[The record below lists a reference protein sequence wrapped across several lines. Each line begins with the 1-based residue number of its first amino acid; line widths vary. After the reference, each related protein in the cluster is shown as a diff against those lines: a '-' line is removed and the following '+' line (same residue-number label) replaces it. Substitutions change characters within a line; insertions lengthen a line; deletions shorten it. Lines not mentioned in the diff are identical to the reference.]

1 MKDLR
6 VSKPFGFILL
16 LAVGFAWALVPGDA
30 QAQWPPPD
38 DDSIDLSDP
47 QYWPDDPGYE
57 NRWNYWSFIPA
68 DAVAR
73 VTAFSPYELELGS
86 GFHADRAW
94 QKTTGDRR
102 VIIAI
107 LDGGVRWS
115 DAEVVNQFYLNE
127 AELPPPDAGCGGDGT
142 VHDVNG
148 DGWLNVQDYTDNFG
162 TEQPTTPCDTRI
174 LNHNGGNWD
183 SNANNI
189 LDPGDLIAIF
199 SDGIDDDNNGYVDDI
214 SGWDVYA
221 DNNDP
226 ETDTDFYHGKNT
238 AKQAAAQSMN
248 GLGDLGTCPHCAI
261 LNVRVGES
269 FVVDVNDFAMGTIFA
284 VDAGA
289 SVIADNLGSLNN
301 SKLSQD
307 AIDYAWRN
315 DAVVIASAADENSY
329 HHNFP
334 GTNNHTVYTHAIQF
348 DSAHFGDA
356 KTYLNFANCSNYGA
370 QLVLST
376 PGTLCSSE
384 AVGRTAGLAGLI
396 YAMALKMDV
405 PFPNGAPNASDRY
418 GARRLRADEVKQLLT
433 LTADDIYDPAT
444 ATDPTRYPTRVGWE
458 RRFGYGRTNAGNA
471 VRAVE
476 AGRIPPVVDIV
487 TPYWF
492 QPIYPEQNANV
503 DIHGE
508 VWFRTA
514 DASGYDSVDYVV
526 EWAPGIEPDDSDFTT
541 LVSETGVTEPV
552 SGLLASWDVSD
563 VVIDNGDEGPP
574 DRISNKYMVTLRVRV
589 TTNSSISE
597 LDGVRG
603 EMRKAVHVVRDPDL
617 LPGFPVFIGAGG
629 LAAPK
634 TADIDGD
641 GVRDIIYADND
652 GYLNV
657 LNGDGVYLDGFPVAT
672 NPLPHLDPANALN
685 HLDATAF
692 ASGDVDGQVYSSVV
706 ATPAV
711 ADLDG
716 DGDTEI
722 VVATLDGWVYVFD
735 EAGNHEP
742 GFPVELDRSLALNPS
757 EYRNIDSGIFASP
770 AVEDLDGDGDYEIV
784 VGAFDGH
791 VYVWHHDGTLDPG
804 FPVMLWQDGDEDFGR
819 ILSSPAI
826 GDIDGDGQV
835 EIVLGSNQVRNSMGS
850 FWALHA
856 DGNAHSGG
864 PFKDGF
870 PVKLLTVEL
879 LPLIGVG
886 VFVTPA
892 LADVDGDG
900 DVEISVAGNVGP
912 PLIYDGDGNLYR
924 AMEAGTASVPEKAF
938 GPGSPSA
945 DMPLQVIF
953 TSPAFG
959 DLNNDGRPDLVQGA
973 AGLLV
978 AATFAQGGERLEF
991 DHLIGAWDARSA
1003 RFLHAFPQ
1011 IQDDWQFFLQPIV
1024 ADVDGDDLPE
1034 VINASA
1040 GYYIRAYNRYGRQ
1053 PDGWPKFTGGWIGS
1067 APCVGDINGDGFLDL
1082 VASTRNG
1089 WLFAWSTA
1097 GRVDGRVDWESFS
1110 HDNRN
1115 TGNLETPLDQG
1126 TRELPC
1132 DEDIDDDGIPNTQD
1146 TDIDGDGVAN
1156 EDDDDVDGDLVP
1168 NDWDFDDD
1176 GDCEHDDIDETPQGP
1191 LGPVDATDNDGKG
1204 CGCGA
1209 GTNPDTGLPL
1219 VLVFGLLA
1227 LGVIRRQSKR

>member
-1 MKDLR
+1 MVTLVVGLAWTL
-6 VSKPFGFILL
+6 VS
-16 LAVGFAWALVPGDA
+16 GDA
-30 QAQWPPPD
+30 LAQWPPPD
-38 DDSIDLSDP
+38 VDGLDLSDP

-68 DAVAR
+68 EAVAR
-73 VTAFSPYELELGS
+73 VAAFSPYELELGS

-127 AELPPPDAGCGGDGT
+127 AELPPPDAGCGGSGD

-148 DGWLNVQDYTDNFG
+148 DGWLNVQDYTVNVG
-162 TEQPTTPCDTRI
+162 PEQPTTPCDTRI
-174 LNHNGGNWD
+174 LAYNGGSWD
-183 SNANNI
+183 TNGNGI

-238 AKQAAAQSMN
+238 AKQAAAQGNN

-269 FVVDVNDFAMGTIFA
+269 LVVDVNDFAMGTIFA

-289 SVIADNLGSLNN
+289 AVIADNLGSYNN
-301 SKLSQD
+301 TKLSQD
-307 AIDYAWRN
+307 AIDYAWSN
-315 DAVVIASAADENSY
+315 DVVIIASAADENSY

-348 DSAHFGDA
+348 DSSHFADA
-356 KTYLNFANCSNYGA
+356 KTYLNYANCTNYGA
-370 QLVLST
+370 QLAIST

-384 AVGRTAGLAGLI
+384 AVGRTAGIAGLI
-396 YAMALKMDV
+396 YAMALEADV
-405 PFPNGAPNASDRY
+405 PFPDGAPKPTDRY
-418 GARRLRADEVKQLLT
+418 GARRLKADEVKQLLT

-444 ATDPTRYPTRVGWE
+444 ATDPTRYPTRPGWE
-458 RRFGYGRTNAGNA
+458 RRFGYGRTNVGNA
-471 VRAVE
+471 VREVE
-476 AGRIPPVVDIV
+476 AGRIPPVADIV
-487 TPYWF
+487 APRWF
-492 QPIYPEQNANV
+492 QPIYPEQTPSV
-503 DIHGE
+503 DILGQ
-508 VWFRTA
+508 VWFRPS
-514 DASGYDSVDYVV
+514 DASGYDSVDYVL
-526 EWAPGIEPDDSDFTT
+526 EWAPGIEPDDGDFTT
-541 LVSETGVTEPV
+541 LAEQTGVTSPV
-552 SGLLASWDVSD
+552 SGVLASWDVSD
-563 VVIDNGDEGPP
+563 LVIDNGDEGPP
-574 DRISNKYMVTLRVRV
+574 DRISNKYMVTLRLRV

-597 LDGVRG
+597 LDGVRAQ
-603 EMRKAVHVVRDPDL
+603 MRKAVHIVRDPDL

-634 TADIDGD
+634 TADVDGD
-641 GVRDIIYADND
+641 GVRDIVYADND
-652 GYLNV
+652 GFLNV
-657 LNGDGVYLDGFPVAT
+657 FHGDGSYLAGFPAGV
-672 NPLPHLDPANALN
+672 NPLPHLDPANSAN

-692 ASGDVDGQVYSSVV
+692 ASGAVDGEVRSSIV
-706 ATPAV
+706 AAPAV

-716 DGDTEI
+716 DGHLEI
-722 VVATLDGWVYVFD
+722 VVATLDGWVYVFTD
-735 EAGNHEP
+735 AGGQAP

-757 EYRNIDSGIFASP
+757 EHRNIDSGIFAAP
-770 AVEDLDGDGDYEIV
+770 AVEDLDDDGDYEIV
-784 VGAFDGH
+784 VGAMDGH

-804 FPVMLWQDGDEDFGR
+804 FPVMLYQDGDEDFGR

-826 GDIDGDGQV
+826 GDIDGDGRPD
-835 EIVLGSNQVRNSMGS
+835 IVLGSSQVRNSMGS
-850 FWALHA
+850 FWALQPE
-856 DGNAHSGG
+856 GNLNPTG

-870 PVKLLTVEL
+870 PIRLMTVEL

-912 PLIYDGDGNLYR
+912 PMIFDGDGNLYR
-924 AMEAGTASVPEKAF
+924 AMESGTVSVPEKSF
-938 GPGSPSA
+938 GPASPSV

-953 TSPAFG
+953 TNPSFA
-959 DLNNDGRPDLVQGA
+959 DLNNDGRVDLLQGA
-973 AGLLV
+973 AGMLV

-991 DHLIGAWDARSA
+991 DHLVGAWDARSA

-1011 IQDDWQFFLQPIV
+1011 IQDDWQFFLQPIS
-1024 ADVDGDDLPE
+1024 ADIDGDGLPE
-1034 VINASA
+1034 VINGSA
-1040 GYYIRAYNRYGRQ
+1040 GYYLRAYDRYGRQ
-1053 PDGWPKFTGGWIGS
+1053 PEGWPKFTGGWIGAS
-1067 APCVGDINGDGFLDL
+1067 PCVGDVNGDGNLD
-1082 VASTRNG
+1082 VIASTRNG
-1089 WLFAWSTA
+1089 WLFAWSTTGSVN
-1097 GRVDGRVDWESFS
+1097 GRLDWESFK

-1115 TGNLETPLDQG
+1115 TGNLLTPLEQG
-1126 TRELPC
+1126 TRELSCP
-1132 DEDIDDDGIPNTQD
+1132 DDIDDDGIPNDED
-1146 TDIDGDGVAN
+1146 TDIDGDGIAN
-1156 EDDDDVDGDLVP
+1156 QDDSDVDGDDVD

-1176 GDCEHDDIDETPQGP
+1176 GDCLHDDIDDTPQGP
-1191 LGPVDATDNDGKG
+1191 TGTIDATKVGG
-1204 CGCGA
+1204 CGCGTSSTPGGA
-1209 GTNPDTGLPL
+1209 LPL
-1219 VLVFGLLA
+1219 GLLTLLGLLA
-1227 LGVIRRQSKR
+1227 LGGIRRRPARRHGTFGS

>member
-1 MKDLR
+1 M
-6 VSKPFGFILL
+6 SKRF
-16 LAVGFAWALVPGDA
+16 ALVTTIAAALAWSLVGGDA
-30 QAQWPPPD
+30 RAQWPPPD
-38 DDSIDLSDP
+38 VDGLDLSDT
-47 QYWPDDPGYE
+47 QYWPNDPGYE
-57 NRWNYWSFIPA
+57 NRWNYWSYIPA

-73 VTAFSPYELELGS
+73 VTAFSPYEIALGA

-127 AELPPPDAGCGGDGT
+127 AELPPPDTGCGGTGT
-142 VHDVNG
+142 VHDING

-162 TEQPTTPCDTRI
+162 AEQPTTPCDTRI
-174 LNHNGGNWD
+174 LAHDGGNWD
-183 SNANNI
+183 SNNNGI

-238 AKQAAAQSMN
+238 AKQAAAQGNN
-248 GLGDLGTCPHCAI
+248 GLGDLGTCPNCAI

-269 FVVDVNDFAMGTIFA
+269 FVVDTNDFAMGTIFS

-289 SVIADNLGSLNN
+289 SVIADNLGALNN
-301 SKLSQD
+301 TKLSQD
-307 AIDYAWRN
+307 AIDYAWKN
-315 DAVVIASAADENSY
+315 DVVVIASAADENSY

-348 DSAHFGDA
+348 DSAHFADA
-356 KTYLNFANCSNYGA
+356 KTYLNFANCTNYGA
-370 QLVLST
+370 QLALST

-384 AVGRTAGLAGLI
+384 AVGRTSGIAGLI

-405 PFPNGAPNASDRY
+405 PFPDGAPKASDRY

-433 LTADDIYDPAT
+433 LSADDIYDPAT

-471 VRAVE
+471 VRQVE

-487 TPYWF
+487 TPTWF
-492 QPIYPEQNANV
+492 QPIYPEQTPSV
-503 DIHGE
+503 DILGE
-508 VWFRTA
+508 VWFRAA

-526 EWAPGIEPDDSDFTT
+526 EWAPGIEPDDGDFTT
-541 LVSETGVTEPV
+541 LAEETGVTQPV
-552 SGLLASWDVSD
+552 TGVLASWDVSN
-563 VVIDNGDEGPP
+563 VTIDNGDEGPP

-589 TTNSSISE
+589 TTNSTISE

-629 LAAPK
+629 LGAPK

-641 GVRDIIYADND
+641 GVRDIVYADND
-652 GYLNV
+652 GFLNV
-657 LNGDGVYLDGFPVAT
+657 FKGDGSYVAGFPAAV
-672 NPLPHLDPANALN
+672 NPLPHLDPGNAL
-685 HLDATAF
+685 HHRDATAF
-692 ASGDVDGQVYSSVV
+692 TVGGVSPDVNSSVV
-706 ATPAV
+706 AAPAI

-722 VVATLDGWVYVFD
+722 VVTTLDGWVYVFD
-735 EAGNHEP
+735 DAGNNEP

-757 EYRNIDSGIFASP
+757 EHRNLDSGIFAAP
-770 AVEDLDGDGDYEIV
+770 ALEDLDGDGTYEII
-784 VGAFDGH
+784 VGAMDGH
-791 VYVWHHDGTLDPG
+791 VYAWHSDGTTVPG
-804 FPVMLWQDGDEDFGR
+804 FPVMLWLDGDEDFSR
-819 ILSSPAI
+819 TLSSPAI
-826 GDIDGDGQV
+826 GDIDGDGV
-835 EIVLGSNQVRNSMGS
+835 PEIVLGSSQVHNAMGS
-850 FWALHA
+850 FWAIAA
-856 DGNAHSGG
+856 DGNNNPDG
-864 PFKDGF
+864 PFKEGF
-870 PVKLLTVEL
+870 PIKVLTVEL

-900 DVEISVAGNVGP
+900 DVEISLAGNVGP
-912 PLIYDGDGNLYR
+912 PLIFDGDGNLYR
-924 AMEAGTASVPEKAF
+924 AMEAGTASIPEKAF
-938 GPGSPSA
+938 GPASPSA

-953 TSPAFG
+953 TNPAFA
-959 DLNNDGRPDLVQGA
+959 DLNNDGRVDLLQGA

-1011 IQDDWQFFLQPIV
+1011 IQDDWQFFLQPIA
-1024 ADVDGDDLPE
+1024 ADLDDDGLPE
-1034 VINASA
+1034 VINGSA
-1040 GYYIRAYNRYGRQ
+1040 GYYLRAYDRYGRS
-1053 PDGWPKFTGGWIGS
+1053 PEGWPKFTGGWIG
-1067 APCVGDINGDGFLDL
+1067 APPAVGDINGDGFLDII
-1082 VASTRNG
+1082 ASTRNG

-1097 GRVDGRVDWESFS
+1097 GSVDGRIDWESFK

-1115 TGNLETPLDQG
+1115 TGNLHTPLEQG
-1126 TRELPC
+1126 TREIQC
-1132 DEDIDDDGIPNTQD
+1132 IDDIDADGIPNAED

-1156 EDDDDVDGDLVP
+1156 EDDDDVDGDEVP

-1176 GDCEHDDIDETPQGP
+1176 GDCEHDGIDETPQGP
-1191 LGPVDATDNDGKG
+1191 TGSIDATNNGGGG
-1204 CGCGA
+1204 CGCGTGSTPA
-1209 GTNPDTGLPL
+1209 SGLPIL
-1219 VLVFGLLA
+1219 LLLGLLV
-1227 LGVIRRQSKR
+1227 LGVIRRRGAR